1 MQEKLNEFERNKVW
15 KLVPRPKNKSVIGT
29 RWVFRNKLDESGKIV
44 RNKARLVA
52 QGYNQ
57 EEGIDY
63 EETFAPV
70 AKLEAIR
77 ILLAFASHKRIKL
90 YQMDVKCAFLNGY
103 LNEEV
108 YVAQP
113 PGFEIDNLTDHVY
126 KLDKALYGLK
136 QAPRAWYERLS
147 KYLSDNDFKRGN
159 IDKTLFIKH
168 SGQDLLVVQIYVDD
182 ILFGATNETLAKEF
196 SSLMCREFEMSLMG
210 ELNYFLGL
218 HVHQTKNGIF
228 VHQGKYTKN
237 FLTKYNMIDSVESN
251 P

>member
-1 MQEKLNEFERNKVW
+1 M
-15 KLVPRPKNKSVIGT
+15 
-29 RWVFRNKLDESGKIV
+29 

-63 EETFAPV
+63 EETFFLV
-70 AKLEAIR
+70 VRLEAIR
-77 ILLAFASHKRIKL
+77 ILLAFASFKRIKL
-90 YQMDVKCAFLNGY
+90 YQMDVKCVFLNGY

-113 PGFEIDNLTDHVY
+113 PGFEIENLTDHVY

-147 KYLSDNDFKRGN
+147 KYLTGNDFKRGN

-182 ILFGATNETLAKEF
+182 ILFGTTKETLAKEF
-196 SSLMCREFEMSLMG
+196 SSLMCWEFEMSLMG

-228 VHQGKYTKN
+228 VHQGK
-237 FLTKYNMIDSVESN
+237 
-251 P
+251 